1 MYCISLAVKIIT
13 SILLTFI
20 LMKVFFQIGTWKE
33 FLLVLNEK
41 KGIMPWDCPGTVSE
55 SESFIMWS

>member
-33 FLLVLNEK
+33 FLLVLNEE
-41 KGIMPWDCPGTVSE
+41 KG
-55 SESFIMWS
+55 